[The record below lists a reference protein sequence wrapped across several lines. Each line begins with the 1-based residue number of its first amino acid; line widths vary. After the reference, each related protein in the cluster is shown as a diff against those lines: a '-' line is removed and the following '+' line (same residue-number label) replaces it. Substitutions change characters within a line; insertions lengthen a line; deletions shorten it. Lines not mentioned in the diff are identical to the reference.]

1 MKLSDVISG
10 MHLTI
15 YAELPLLMFLGVF
28 IGVGVYLLSSPTNF
42 TQVSALPLHD
52 EQRPPQGSRR

>member
-1 MKLSDVISG
+1 MKLSDVVSG

-28 IGVGVYLLSSPTNF
+28 IGVAVYLLGNPQNF
-42 TQVSALPLHD
+42 TEHSTLPLRD
-52 EQRPPQGSRR
+52 EHRPRQGGRR